1 MDTCKRPTCDMK
13 PQRNAKHGYCRKHAK
28 TENAANTYHPSGP
41 TITRLHTLLAAGW
54 SCAAIADT
62 VGISICSVYNLRDG
76 KRSTVRKTTADGIAR
91 INPHTRTGA
100 SWVPAWPTQRR
111 LHALQAAGWTQTEIA
126 TNTGLAQA
134 LISKISTGRVNITHP
149 TAQAINTLWDQVA
162 HQPVAGP
169 PTPLAKRRKWAT
181 PMEWDNIDNPNE
193 HHPPAGTLIEPT
205 ATERERAALICTAGN
220 KRKWQH
226 TEISYPRLKDIADGT
241 TARTSNEIIDFI
253 YLESDRERGRQAK
266 AARQAKAVRHAA

>member
-1 MDTCKRPTCDMK
+1 MK

-62 VGISICSVYNLRDG
+62 VGISIYSVYNLRDG

-193 HHPPAGTLIEPT
+193 HHPPAG
-205 ATERERAALICTAGN
+205 N

-266 AARQAKAVRHAA
+266 AAKQAKSVRHAA